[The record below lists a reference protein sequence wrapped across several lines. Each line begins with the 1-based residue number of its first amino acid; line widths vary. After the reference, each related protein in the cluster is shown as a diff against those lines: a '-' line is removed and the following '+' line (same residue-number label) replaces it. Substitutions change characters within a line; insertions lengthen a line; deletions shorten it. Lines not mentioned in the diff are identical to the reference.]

1 MYVYHV
7 IITAKSHTFHET
19 EAYIHMEKHE
29 LVIIGAG
36 PAGMSAAIYGKRA
49 GLDVLV
55 LERGAPG
62 GQINNTDEIENYP
75 GVPHATGPEVGEMFK
90 NHALKF
96 GTEIRRVDNSKVEL
110 RDDKKIVI
118 TQTSG
123 QSTEIEAEAVI
134 VATGTHF
141 RRLGCEGE
149 AEHIGQGVSFCA
161 VCDAMFFEDLEVAVV
176 GGGNTA
182 VEEAD
187 YLTKFASKVYIIHR
201 RDEFRADRSAIARTL
216 ANPKIEPV
224 YNSVVEKI
232 EGNGM
237 VENIVVKNVKTGEKS
252 DLPAAGVFMFVGQEP
267 DDDCVKGLVK
277 AEKGGWIITN
287 DRMETSVEGIF
298 AAGDVRSKYLR
309 QVITAASDGAVAAM
323 AASAYIN
330 EQVHLRSTLLE
341 PEFVAALFYSSI
353 DEKQVRLSNNVENF
367 AKAGGYNI
375 PVIDGYKN
383 ARMAEKLEVSEKM
396 PALVV
401 FRKGVVEKIET
412 LTDETDIAGAL
423 K

>member
-1 MYVYHV
+1 
-7 IITAKSHTFHET
+7 
-19 EAYIHMEKHE
+19 MEKRE

-36 PAGMSAAIYGKRA
+36 PAGMSAAIYGRRA

-55 LERGAPG
+55 LERGATG
-62 GQINNTDEIENYP
+62 GQINITDEIENYP
-75 GVPHATGPEVGEMFK
+75 GVAHATGPEIGDMLK

-96 GTEIRRVDNSKVEL
+96 ETEIRMVDNSTVEL
-110 RDDKKIVI
+110 RGDKKVVI
-118 TQTSG
+118 TKKGADTN
-123 QSTEIEAEAVI
+123 EIEAEAII
-134 VATGTHF
+134 VATGAHF

-161 VCDAMFFEDLEVAVV
+161 VCDGAFFEDLEVAVV

-182 VEEAD
+182 VEEGG

-201 RDEFRADRSAIARTL
+201 RDEFRADRAAIAQAL

-232 EGNGM
+232 EDRDPEDDDDMRNLNL
-237 VENIVVKNVKTGEKS
+237 VLKNVKTGEVS
-252 DLPAAGVFMFVGQEP
+252 NLPIAGVFMFVGQEP
-267 DDDCVKGLVK
+267 DDECVRGLVK

-323 AASAYIN
+323 AASSYIN
-330 EQVHLRSTLLE
+330 EQLHLRSTLLE
-341 PEFVAALFYSSI
+341 PEEVKAFFYSSI
-353 DEKQVRLSNNVENF
+353 EQAQVKLSNSAENF
-367 AKAGGYNI
+367 AKANGVKV
-375 PVIDGYKN
+375 PVIDGYRN
-383 ARMAEKLEVSEKM
+383 ARMTEKLGLTEKL
-396 PALVV
+396 PAVV
-401 FRKGVVEKIET
+401 TLKKGVVDKVATISAES
-412 LTDETDIAGAL
+412 DIASAL
-423 K
+423 A

>member
-1 MYVYHV
+1 
-7 IITAKSHTFHET
+7 
-19 EAYIHMEKHE
+19 MEKRE

-55 LERGAPG
+55 LERAAAG

-75 GVPHATGPEVGEMFK
+75 GVAHATGPEIGEMLK

-96 GTEIRRVDNSKVEL
+96 NTEFRMVDSSKVEL
-110 RDDKKIVI
+110 RGDKKIVI
-118 TQTSG
+118 TKKG
-123 QSTEIEAEAVI
+123 GEVNEIEAEAII
-134 VATGTHF
+134 VATGAHF

-161 VCDAMFFEDLEVAVV
+161 VCDGAFFEDLEVAVV

-182 VEEAD
+182 VEEGT

-201 RDEFRADRSAIARTL
+201 RDEFRADRAAIAQAF

-224 YNSVVEKI
+224 YNTVVEKI
-232 EGNGM
+232 EGDGM
-237 VENIVVKNVKTGEKS
+237 VENIVLKNVRTGEIS
-252 DLPAAGVFMFVGQEP
+252 NLPVAGVFMFVGQEP

-287 DRMETSVEGIF
+287 DHMETSVEGIF

-309 QVITAASDGAVAAM
+309 QVITAAADGAVAAM
-323 AASAYIN
+323 AASSYIN
-330 EQVHLRSTLLE
+330 EQLHLRSTLLE
-341 PEFVAALFYSSI
+341 PEEVKAFFYSSI
-353 DEKQVRLSNNVENF
+353 DEAQVKLSNAVEGA
-367 AKAGGYNI
+367 AKARGVKVPI
-375 PVIDGYKN
+375 IDGYRN
-383 ARMAEKLEVSEKM
+383 ARMTEKLGLADKL
-396 PALVV
+396 PAIAEIK
-401 FRKGVVEKIET
+401 KGVVGKVTT
-412 LTDETDIAGAL
+412 LKSESEVESAL
-423 K
+423 A